1 MLVIFIGPPGSGK
14 GTQASRLCEHLSIAH
29 LSTGDMFRAAIQE
42 ETELGLQA
50 QQYMDRGELVPDQLV
65 VEMVAEALRNAPY
78 DDGCLLDGFPRS
90 LPQAEA
96 LDQILAGE
104 GKQVDVVLELDVDDG
119 ILIERLLARKRP
131 DDTLDTIHNRLKV
144 YQEQTSPLLN
154 YYRERSL
161 LTTVNGEGTVD
172 EVHSEILEQA
182 LQKNE

>member
-14 GTQASRLCEHLSIAH
+14 GTQASRLCEYLSIAH

-42 ETELGLQA
+42 ETELGILA

-78 DDGCLLDGFPRS
+78 DTGGLLDGFPRS

-96 LDQILAGE
+96 LDQILAQE
-104 GKQVDVVLELDVDDG
+104 GKQVDMVLELDVGDE
-119 ILIERLLARKRP
+119 ILIERLLERKRP
-131 DDTLDTIHNRLKV
+131 DDTLDTIRNRLKV
-144 YQEQTSPLLN
+144 YMEQTSPVLS
-154 YYRERSL
+154 YYKERRL
-161 LTTVNGEGTVD
+161 LTTINGEGTMD
-172 EVHSEILEQA
+172 DVHREILEQT